1 MTIEQSWASHNTA
14 ATTWLCFQ
22 TQTLLIIALY
32 SLWLLYK
39 KDIESFTFFVFF
51 LITDDPLRWRLVVVA
66 KLKNCRV
73 PSSAIDWLD
82 ELYTG
87 GGGGCTLTTQLAGY
101 PPLPPG
107 ALNCTNLIIMIR
119 NLVWINYNRFCQ
131 RLAYS

>member
-39 KDIESFTFFVFF
+39 KDIESLTFFVFF

-66 KLKNCRV
+66 KLKNLSRAQLCYWVTRRAV
-73 PSSAIDWLD
+73 YRWWWWLYPHPSTRWIS
-82 ELYTG
+82 TSTSR
-87 GGGGCTLTTQLAGY
+87 CPQLHKLNY
-101 PPLPPG
+101 YDQKFSINSLQSFLPEIG
-107 ALNCTNLIIMIR
+107 
-119 NLVWINYNRFCQ
+119 V
-131 RLAYS
+131 